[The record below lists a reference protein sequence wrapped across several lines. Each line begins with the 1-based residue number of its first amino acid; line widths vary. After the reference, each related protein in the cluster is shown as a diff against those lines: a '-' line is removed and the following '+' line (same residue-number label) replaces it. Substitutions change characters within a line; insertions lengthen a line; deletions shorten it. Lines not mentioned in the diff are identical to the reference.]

1 MAKMTFN
8 GCTEIVNMLDKVGAK
23 ADKLAA
29 AALFEGAKVTA
40 DMLREAIDGLPTEG
54 FHPLPGAH
62 NNGDQFGPL
71 RVLTPDD
78 KADLAASLGITK
90 FEHGSDGVSTSIS
103 FANGYSHHKSKKY
116 PRGIP
121 LPLIAR
127 SIESG
132 SSARAKK
139 PFVRPTARKA
149 EGPAAA
155 AMQAK
160 LDEMTNNLTK

>member
-1 MAKMTFN
+1 MAKMEFS
-8 GCTEIVNMLDKVGAK
+8 GCTEIIEMLSKVGEK
-23 ADKLAA
+23 ADKAA
-29 AALFEGAKVTA
+29 SAALYEGAKVTA
-40 DMLREAIDGLPTEG
+40 DALREAIEGLPTES

-62 NNGDQFGPL
+62 NNGDTASPL

-78 KADLAASLGITK
+78 KADLAASIGITK
-90 FEHGSDGVSTSIS
+90 FEHSSDGVSTSIS
-103 FANGYSHHKSKKY
+103 IGEGYSRHPSKKY

-132 SSARAKK
+132 SSARSKK
-139 PFVRPTARKA
+139 PFVRPTARKSEA
-149 EGPAAA
+149 PATA

-160 LDEMTNNLTK
+160 LDEYVNNLTK

>member
-1 MAKMTFN
+1 MAKMDFS
-8 GCTEIVNMLDKVGAK
+8 GCDAII
-23 ADKLAA
+23 DKLNAVTGKTDELA
-29 AALFEGAKVTA
+29 SKALFEGAKVTA
-40 DMLREAIDGLPTEG
+40 DALREAIDGLPTEG

-78 KADLAASLGITK
+78 KADLAASMGVAK
-90 FEHGSDGVSTSIS
+90 FEHSTDGVSTSVGI
-103 FANGYSHHKSKKY
+103 AKGYSRHRSKRF
-116 PRGIP
+116 PNGIP
-121 LPLIAR
+121 LPAIAR

-132 SSARAKK
+132 SSARAKR

-149 EGPAAA
+149 QGPAEA

-160 LDEMTNNLTK
+160 LDELINQID